1 MNKYT
6 KILIGSVVIFVFV
19 LVLVLTT
26 KNSKVDEQVNNN
38 NMEKNIPSVKVDVG
52 GENVDVDSLVSDLE
66 KTDTLLV
73 EPTVDD
79 SDILKDLNN
88 TNNYEIQ

>member
-26 KNSKVDEQVNNN
+26 KNSKVDEQVVNNN
-38 NMEKNIPSVKVDVG
+38 VEKNIPSVKVDVG

-66 KTDTLLV
+66 KTDTLLA

>member
-26 KNSKVDEQVNNN
+26 KNSKIDEQVVNNN
-38 NMEKNIPSVKVDVG
+38 VEKNIPSVKVDVG